1 MTRETIL
8 AAMNSC
14 IEFRHKHPA
23 ISIFLS
29 LLVTAACA
37 GGLYLIIVNFPRI
50 VPCFSTSGCQ

>member
-23 ISIFLS
+23 ISIVLS
-29 LLVTAACA
+29 LLVLAACA
-37 GGLYLIIVNFPRI
+37 GGIYLIIVNLHRI
-50 VPCFSTSGCQ
+50 TPCFSGSGCQ

>member
-23 ISIFLS
+23 LSILLS

-37 GGLYLIIVNFPRI
+37 GGLYLIIVNFPRFI
-50 VPCFSTSGCQ
+50 PCFSGSGCR